1 MTYKVRVTIDSVGT
15 ANTSKKRTATYS
27 KGNGVPDW
35 VTLNT
40 PADGDI
46 NLTGAPANNLPAVE
60 IIWTL
65 PSGYLFH
72 GTTPFSPADG
82 DFSVVSGAGT
92 DTLTV
97 SDSNNDPTTMTYEYT
112 LFLNDDTSIDPKVI
126 NR

>member
-1 MTYKVRVTIDSVGT
+1 MTYKVKVTIDSVGT

-27 KGNGVPDW
+27 KGLGVPNW

-40 PADGDI
+40 PGAGDI
-46 NLTGAPANNLPAVE
+46 NLTGAPADHLPAVE

-72 GTTPFSPADG
+72 ETTPFSPANG

-92 DTLTV
+92 ATLTV
-97 SDSNNDPTTMTYEYT
+97 NDSNDDPATMAFEYT
-112 LFLNDDTSIDPKVI
+112 LYLDDGTSIDPKVI